1 MASFKIK
8 PGKEVDQVCFKGE
21 FGTYPD
27 YQTLKNK
34 IIDRSQNYKE
44 YKLKESDN
52 FKLVFGNDKFF
63 IPPQLKKEKA
73 IGNQQSYKYFT
84 QQLILRG
91 IKDACYIFYIEKT
104 KKPYKWK
111 EKANYAVLKETL
123 DNSWTP
129 IYNDINKEVNLGK
142 LEESQENYKRMK
154 DELKKNEKKINK
166 EIHTN
171 IICNNCFKN
180 NIKGKRFV
188 CAECNNY
195 NLCQECEK
203 IFYQKQIHEREHTLI
218 QVNKAL
224 NDEEENIYKYNNIIG
239 NSNQV
244 FKNVPLSFPIE
255 ISVANCGEE
264 DLKDCYILPV
274 RYGEEYLSC
283 IPKKISD
290 SVIRNISIKIN
301 LVVRVPK
308 NKGYFEGYFRMFT
321 PSGLPF
327 GNTLCIKV
335 FNGQ

>member
-1 MASFKIK
+1 MASFKIR
-8 PGKEVDQVCFKGE
+8 PGKVADKVCLRGPFRD
-21 FGTYPD
+21 YPD

-34 IIDRSQNYKE
+34 IIDRSKNCEKYR
-44 YKLKESDN
+44 LKESDN
-52 FKLVFGNDKFF
+52 FILVFENDKYF
-63 IPPQLKKEKA
+63 IPPQLQKERA
-73 IGNQQSYKYFT
+73 IGNQKSYKYFT
-84 QQLILRG
+84 EQLILRG
-91 IKDACYIFYIEKT
+91 IKDACYIFYVEKT
-104 KKPYKWK
+104 KRPFKWK
-111 EKANYAVLKETL
+111 EKENCVLLKEAL

-142 LEESQENYKRMK
+142 LEESQDNYKKMK
-154 DELKKNEKKINK
+154 DELKKNEQIINK
-166 EIHTN
+166 ETHKN
-171 IICNNCFKN
+171 IICNNCFEN
-180 NIKGKRFV
+180 NIKGKRFI

-203 IFYQKQIHEREHTLI
+203 IFYQKQIHDREHTLI

-224 NDEEENIYKYNNIIG
+224 NEEDNIYKYNNIIG
-239 NSNQV
+239 NTNQV

-255 ISVANCGEE
+255 FSVVNCGKE
-264 DLKDCYILPV
+264 DLQDCYILPV

-327 GNTLCIKV
+327 GNTLCVKV
-335 FNGQ
+335 LNGE

>member
-1 MASFKIK
+1 MASFKIR
-8 PGKEVDQVCFKGE
+8 PGKEAGQVSLKGV
-21 FGTYPD
+21 FRDYPD

-34 IIDRSQNYKE
+34 IIDRSKNYKE

-52 FKLVFGNDKFF
+52 FILVFENDKYF
-63 IPPQLKKEKA
+63 IPRQLKKENA
-73 IGNQQSYKYFT
+73 IGNQKSYKYFT
-84 QQLILRG
+84 EQLILRG
-91 IKDACYIFYIEKT
+91 IKDACYLFYIEKT
-104 KKPYKWK
+104 KRPYKWK
-111 EKANYAVLKETL
+111 EKENCALLKETL

-129 IYNDINKEVNLGK
+129 IYNDINKEVNLGR
-142 LEESQENYKRMK
+142 LEESQENYKKMK
-154 DELKKNEKKINK
+154 DELKKIEKIINK
-166 EIHTN
+166 EIHEN

-224 NDEEENIYKYNNIIG
+224 NDKEENIYKYNNIIG

-255 ISVANCGEE
+255 FSVANYGEE

-283 IPKKISD
+283 IPKKISE
-290 SVIRNISIKIN
+290 SVKRNYQSK
-301 LVVRVPK
+301 
-308 NKGYFEGYFRMFT
+308 
-321 PSGLPF
+321 
-327 GNTLCIKV
+327 
-335 FNGQ
+335 